1 LYSCLI
7 YSGEINLQVLYV
19 SQVSEPFYA
28 AGAKLAA
35 LKLWKLGLDSR
46 V

>member
-1 LYSCLI
+1 
-7 YSGEINLQVLYV
+7 VLYV

-28 AGAKLAA
+28 AGTKLAA
-35 LKLWKLGLDSR
+35 LKLWKLGVDSR